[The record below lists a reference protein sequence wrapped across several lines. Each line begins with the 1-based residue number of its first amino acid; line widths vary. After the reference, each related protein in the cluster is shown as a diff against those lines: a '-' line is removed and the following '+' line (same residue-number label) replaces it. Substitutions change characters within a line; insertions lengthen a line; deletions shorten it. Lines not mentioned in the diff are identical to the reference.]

1 MTTFYGS
8 QAAVEAVREFLEDGN
23 ATANTLNQEL
33 AALRADQSITTAEL
47 PDIAQFEAF
56 YPRDLQ
62 SREFP
67 HMSIV
72 YLQDGGEVEG
82 RNSRMVDYSIDLRLT
97 VLDANI
103 AGSEVQVGQAM
114 CRYRDAI
121 TKLFFR
127 RVGGEGWTL
136 NNGGT
141 GDAKGRVI
149 LAKIDSNVLT
159 FDAALM
165 ESNSAN
171 MLLKTDLTIRIE
183 EDY

>member
-8 QAAVEAVREFLEDGN
+8 QAAVEAVREFLEDGT
-23 ATANTLNQEL
+23 AAANTLNQEL

-47 PDIAQFEAF
+47 PDVAQFESF
-56 YPRDLQ
+56 YPRDFQ
-62 SREFP
+62 SRQFP
-67 HMSIV
+67 HVSIV
-72 YLQDGGEVEG
+72 YHSDSGEVEG
-82 RNSRMVDYSIDLRLT
+82 RNSRMVDYSIECRLT
-97 VLDANI
+97 VLDADI

-159 FDAALM
+159 FDPELM
-165 ESNSAN
+165 ANTAN
-171 MLLKTDLTIRIE
+171 MLLRTDLTVRLE

>member
-8 QAAVEAVREFLEDGN
+8 QAAVEAVREFLEDG
-23 ATANTLNQEL
+23 ATGINTLNNEL
-33 AALRADQSITTAEL
+33 ADLRSNQSISTAEL
-47 PDIAQFEAF
+47 PDVAQFESF
-56 YPRDLQ
+56 YPRDFQ
-62 SREFP
+62 SRQFP
-67 HMSIV
+67 HISIV
-72 YLQDGGEVEG
+72 YHSDGGEIDG
-82 RNSRMVDYSIDLRLT
+82 RNSRMVDYSIECRLT
-97 VLDANI
+97 VLDADI
-103 AGSEVQVGQAM
+103 AGAEVQVGQAM

-141 GDAKGRVI
+141 GDAQGRVI

-159 FDAALM
+159 FDPELM
-165 ESNSAN
+165 ANTAN
-171 MLLKTDLTIRIE
+171 MLLRTDLTVRLE